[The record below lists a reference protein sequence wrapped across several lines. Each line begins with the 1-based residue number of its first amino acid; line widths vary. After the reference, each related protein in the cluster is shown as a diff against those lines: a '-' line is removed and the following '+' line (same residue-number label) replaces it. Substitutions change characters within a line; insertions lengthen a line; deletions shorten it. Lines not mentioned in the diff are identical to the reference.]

1 MFTSPVSHSAANQRI
16 FRQEHFGKL
25 IVQNQLFKCSLW
37 DKQQN
42 LKKRTYWQFYI
53 TCPVGIG
60 LGCISKWLGWIP
72 TVAPLRA
79 STSPPPPLAYFQH
92 ITLSVPKS
100 KIWYKLNLTTY
111 NSICTCWHY
120 FPKMV
125 MLESKNSIPTVAKK
139 SLDWTAKIYTWKQIF
154 TYNCSIWKSL
164 MEILQMVVYQIV
176 IHWAVFQQTTNW
188 HPNAEIQIQKYSCC
202 LCDPVYFPF

>member
-1 MFTSPVSHSAANQRI
+1 MKQPNSSLGS
-16 FRQEHFGKL
+16 
-25 IVQNQLFKCSLW
+25 SLW
-37 DKQQN
+37 
-42 LKKRTYWQFYI
+42 LKNACQARPAFTPFEAASVTYTSHHFLSFSVLSFRSLYSSKSIRQFYI

-125 MLESKNSIPTVAKK
+125 MQESKNFIPTVAKK
-139 SLDWTAKIYTWKQIF
+139 SLDWTA
-154 TYNCSIWKSL
+154 
-164 MEILQMVVYQIV
+164 
-176 IHWAVFQQTTNW
+176 
-188 HPNAEIQIQKYSCC
+188 
-202 LCDPVYFPF
+202 